1 MNLIRRLTRRYRIAF
16 VLTETHC
23 NVTFE
28 VCRRRL
34 SDLSRI
40 LQLPK
45 KRAKEVRRTF
55 AAIFKKN
62 EIN

>member
-1 MNLIRRLTRRYRIAF
+1 MNLIRRLSRRYRIAF
-16 VLTETHC
+16 VLTETRC
-23 NVTFE
+23 KVTFG
-28 VCRRRL
+28 VGRRRL

-45 KRAKEVRRTF
+45 ERAKEGRGTF

-62 EIN
+62 EMK